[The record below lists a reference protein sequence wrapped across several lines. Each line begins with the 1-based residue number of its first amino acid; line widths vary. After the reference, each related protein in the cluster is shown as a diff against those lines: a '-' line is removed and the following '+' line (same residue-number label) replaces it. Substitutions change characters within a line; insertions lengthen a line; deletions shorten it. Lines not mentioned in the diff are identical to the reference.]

1 MKSRILFPEP
11 RCATGAMKT
20 LFLSARSA
28 CQGFTRIR
36 LPLLGVEIP
45 LPAAGTTD
53 QAPDAGH
60 LSTGRFLGLAWTT
73 FALLGLACVDVPRG
87 LADTAE
93 SLPRLILPWDAGLK
107 TGATKVGPVKGVPSP
122 VRQARLNPA
131 LIETVDSWSQP
142 GGQFR
147 LDLLDDQDI
156 TVEVGSVETTAT
168 GGRVIRG
175 RATSDD
181 GSQVTLTLEG
191 KSLTGFVRLAGLG
204 AFRMVPVGSGEVL
217 EVSRV
222 EAGVHS
228 FCGTVPQPVPAGA
241 GEVVDARGGVALP
254 AGEVAA
260 ADALPEPTVVDVMFL
275 YTPQTVIGEGNE
287 AGLHRRVLESVE
299 ETNHRLTN
307 SLINVRINP
316 VYIGLFNTF
325 ETGDLPRDAY
335 RLANS
340 VDGMEGVRQ
349 LRNDYKADLVCLVTE
364 LENQGI
370 GGMAWDLTP
379 PAGNPNTGFT
389 VIRRPLLGRGYMVLA
404 HELGH
409 LLGCAHDREH
419 MGFPADSE
427 FAKARKPYMFGHRFE
442 VEGVTYIDVMSYEP
456 GIYVPY
462 FGNPLLNLDGVPMG
476 VPAEQERP
484 SDGARTINET
494 APFVALYRNARSRI
508 EFAEARMVVAETD
521 GTVAVRLVR
530 TGDSDT
536 STRVTV
542 FFDPGSS
549 AKANLDYIRPTSF
562 QVTFA
567 TNQTMAEIVFPLIA
581 DELVE
586 GEESIR
592 LSLAAVQGEHGIG
605 LVRSCEVVIVD
616 ASTPPAYS
624 QIEFPEGPLA
634 VMESA
639 GMARVNVRFVGPPEV
654 ASVLPYS
661 TQDGTALAGTDYQ
674 AISGFVTNSPDAG
687 GWEILVPVVDRPEPG
702 PDRAFSLIIGTRTN
716 LVRILDEQRPGALR
730 ANPGSILA
738 ADGDLNARAR
748 SDGKLLVWGNFSRL
762 AGQDRTGIA
771 LLNEDGSVDDSFRPP
786 EILLGH
792 RRLDRIGNAGI
803 AIVRSQ
809 PDGKL
814 LLAGSF
820 SRVNGQPRTTL
831 VRLNADGSVDEQFG
845 REIRFD
851 GAVLDIA
858 IQPDGRILVGGPF
871 ERINGVR
878 RPFIARLLA
887 DGSVD
892 ESFQPNGGPT
902 SDWTVIIQTIALH
915 SDGKILMGGY
925 FKQVDGKPMLNL
937 ARLNPD
943 GTFDSTFKLRHG
955 ASGPV
960 WRIRVQ
966 PDDKILVGGVFDT
979 IGGFPAKKLAR
990 LNADGTID
998 RSFRPP
1004 NPNSDVND
1012 LLGLPDGR
1020 ILVSGGFTTIAG
1032 RERRFLTLLNPDGS
1046 LDPGVDFGT
1055 GPDRFLGTEATPVL
1069 ADGTLYLA
1077 GPFQRFNGIAAPSLV
1092 RLHLGHLAPRLS
1104 SIRNASDQLTPIV
1117 HGLPGGIHS
1126 LEASEDLE
1134 KWEAFGE
1141 VRLEGYDQR
1150 AEVSPLQTSQGTRFV
1165 RIKPTT
1171 P

>member
-1 MKSRILFPEP
+1 M
-11 RCATGAMKT
+11 
-20 LFLSARSA
+20 
-28 CQGFTRIR
+28 
-36 LPLLGVEIP
+36 
-45 LPAAGTTD
+45 
-53 QAPDAGH
+53 
-60 LSTGRFLGLAWTT
+60 
-73 FALLGLACVDVPRG
+73 
-87 LADTAE
+87 
-93 SLPRLILPWDAGLK
+93 
-107 TGATKVGPVKGVPSP
+107 
-122 VRQARLNPA
+122 
-131 LIETVDSWSQP
+131 
-142 GGQFR
+142 
-147 LDLLDDQDI
+147 
-156 TVEVGSVETTAT
+156 
-168 GGRVIRG
+168 
-175 RATSDD
+175 
-181 GSQVTLTLEG
+181 
-191 KSLTGFVRLAGLG
+191 
-204 AFRMVPVGSGEVL
+204 
-217 EVSRV
+217 
-222 EAGVHS
+222 
-228 FCGTVPQPVPAGA
+228 
-241 GEVVDARGGVALP
+241 
-254 AGEVAA
+254 
-260 ADALPEPTVVDVMFL
+260 
-275 YTPQTVIGEGNE
+275 
-287 AGLHRRVLESVE
+287 E

-462 FGNPLLNLDGVPMG
+462 FGNPSLNLDGVPLG

-508 EFAEARMVVAETD
+508 EFAEARVVVAETD

-542 FFDPGSS
+542 LFDPGSS

-567 TNQTMAEIVFPLIA
+567 TNQTTAEIVFPLIA

-605 LVRSCEVVIVD
+605 LGRSCEVVIVD
-616 ASTPPAYS
+616 ASTPPAFS

-634 VMESA
+634 VMESV
-639 GMARVNVRFVGPPEV
+639 GMARVNVRFVGPPEG
-654 ASVLPYS
+654 AAVLPYS
-661 TQDGTALAGTDYQ
+661 TQDGTALAGTDYR

-738 ADGDLNARAR
+738 ADGSLNARAR
-748 SDGKLLVWGNFSRL
+748 GDGKLLVWGNFSRL

-771 LLNEDGSVDDSFRPP
+771 LLNEDGSLDESFRPP

-792 RRLDRIGNAGI
+792 RRMPGLGAGPSSSSGSATI
-803 AIVRSQ
+803 AIVRPQ

-831 VRLNADGSVDEQFG
+831 VRLNADGSVDEDFG
-845 REIRFD
+845 RELRFD

-902 SDWTVIIQTIALH
+902 SDWTVIIQTVALQ
-915 SDGKILMGGY
+915 SDGKILMGGF

-943 GTFDSTFKLRHG
+943 GTFDSTSS
-955 ASGPV
+955 SGME
-960 WRIRVQ
+960 
-966 PDDKILVGGVFDT
+966 
-979 IGGFPAKKLAR
+979 
-990 LNADGTID
+990 
-998 RSFRPP
+998 
-1004 NPNSDVND
+1004 
-1012 LLGLPDGR
+1012 LPGR
-1020 ILVSGGFTTIAG
+1020 SGGSGCSPMAG
-1032 RERRFLTLLNPDGS
+1032 SWWAE
-1046 LDPGVDFGT
+1046 
-1055 GPDRFLGTEATPVL
+1055 
-1069 ADGTLYLA
+1069 
-1077 GPFQRFNGIAAPSLV
+1077 
-1092 RLHLGHLAPRLS
+1092 S
-1104 SIRNASDQLTPIV
+1104 STR
-1117 HGLPGGIHS
+1117 
-1126 LEASEDLE
+1126 SEDSRSRS
-1134 KWEAFGE
+1134 WP
-1141 VRLEGYDQR
+1141 D
-1150 AEVSPLQTSQGTRFV
+1150 
-1165 RIKPTT
+1165 
-1171 P
+1171 